1 MASSSPSWRCG
12 KTTGLLWLDHYILS
26 YLPNSF
32 NKFAD
37 EQLKSFLVLRIKH
50 PALYNP
56 DNYEHPPPV
65 LLEILA
71 HVQVSL
77 EATYISAVP
86 IVAAPQTSR
95 ILSTPR
101 NGSMVRPSGRPNPH
115 PSILPPSTP
124 NPVPSTADQD
134 RKYLASDGT
143 MLVANIWGSSTAE
156 DSSEGF
162 TLLWSEEQQA
172 WLAIYCMAITVC
184 ASFLLLVL
192 QSLIKALCR
201 SISKTYF

>member
-1 MASSSPSWRCG
+1 M
-12 KTTGLLWLDHYILS
+12 
-26 YLPNSF
+26 
-32 NKFAD
+32 
-37 EQLKSFLVLRIKH
+37 QSFLVLRIKH
-50 PALYNP
+50 PVLENP
-56 DNYEHPPPV
+56 DNSEHPPRV

-77 EATYISAVP
+77 EATYISTIPTVAEVP
-86 IVAAPQTSR
+86 RTSR
-95 ILSTPR
+95 ILGTPR
-101 NGSMVRPSGRPNPH
+101 NGSMTRPSGRPTPH

-134 RKYLASDGT
+134 RKYLASEGT
-143 MLVANIWGSSTAE
+143 MLVANIWGTSTAE

-184 ASFLLLVL
+184 ASSFFLV
-192 QSLIKALCR
+192 
-201 SISKTYF
+201 F

>member
-1 MASSSPSWRCG
+1 MARSSPSQRCR
-12 KTTGLLWLDHYILS
+12 KATGFLWLDNRFS
-26 YLPNSF
+26 YLRNSY

-37 EQLKSFLVLRIKH
+37 EQLQSFLVLRIKH
-50 PALYNP
+50 PALENP
-56 DNYEHPPPV
+56 DNSEHPPPM

-71 HVQVSL
+71 HIQVSL

-86 IVAAPQTSR
+86 TVAEVPRTSR

-162 TLLWSEEQQA
+162 TLLWSEEQQT
-172 WLAIYCMAITVC
+172 WLAIYCMAITIC
-184 ASFLLLVL
+184 ASLFCLIFLLIFNQSIVL
-192 QSLIKALCR
+192 QHI
-201 SISKTYF
+201 

>member
-1 MASSSPSWRCG
+1 MARSSPSQRCR
-12 KTTGLLWLDHYILS
+12 KATGFLWLDNRFS
-26 YLPNSF
+26 YLRNSY

-37 EQLKSFLVLRIKH
+37 EQLQSFLVLRIKH
-50 PALYNP
+50 PALENP
-56 DNYEHPPPV
+56 DNSEHPPPM

-71 HVQVSL
+71 HIQVSL

-86 IVAAPQTSR
+86 TVAEVPRTSR

-162 TLLWSEEQQA
+162 TLLWSEGQQA

-184 ASFLLLVL
+184 ASFFRLIFLPIFNQSIVL
-192 QSLIKALCR
+192 QHI
-201 SISKTYF
+201 